1 MDQERTQAP
10 LPQGQQPGRG
20 QGPGQG
26 HPGPQVG
33 PPGHGPGRGPGSQG
47 PQRHRHQDQGV
58 EHEGPVQ
65 AHDPSQGHRQ
75 GQDRQEGAQG
85 GVVAVPGGRPGA
97 PGRLPQPA
105 GSAVQAGQ
113 GAPGQAPAGQGPPQ
127 GEQPGPRREKQDRRQ
142 HVAASSGQG
151 AQLVEL
157 ELAGGLLA
165 GGPLP
170 LLTHQVTA
178 QGPDLGAV
186 HVQAGQHGA
195 GDGGVGG
202 QTASAPADQ
211 AGAGGHGQGRA
222 HLVAGAD
229 HGVGQQAPGGPQAGQ
244 EEEPGQQQPHR
255 AGGEGGPGA
264 QLGGAA
270 GTVAARR
277 RLLPGEPLGVLRV
290 PAQAVAHA
298 PPPQEGGPAVG
309 DHGVR
314 DHDHPVP
321 GQTDG
326 TGQLQAVTESTE
338 GR

>member
-1 MDQERTQAP
+1 M
-10 LPQGQQPGRG
+10 
-20 QGPGQG
+20 
-26 HPGPQVG
+26 
-33 PPGHGPGRGPGSQG
+33 
-47 PQRHRHQDQGV
+47 
-58 EHEGPVQ
+58 EHERPVQ

-85 GVVAVPGGRPGA
+85 GVVAVPGGSPGA
-97 PGRLPQPA
+97 PGRLPQTA
-105 GSAVQAGQ
+105 GGGVQAGQ

-142 HVAASSGQG
+142 HVAASAGQG
-151 AQLVEL
+151 PQLVEL

-270 GTVAARR
+270 GTVAACR

-309 DHGVR
+309 DHGVG